1 MLRELAEYRK
11 KILIGAI
18 LGIIITAGIAV
29 SASWSASS
37 DASTSGIDS
46 ASARASTQ
54 LIVELTD
61 PATVP
66 AGTTSLNL
74 TYSQIVLSVTLASGS
89 PQSIVLVSG
98 GESAVNLLGL
108 DNLSQTVALGQIESG
123 SQVLSATFL
132 ESNMEIGIN
141 GTNYPVILATGGNA
155 LPVDITDPPQ
165 INGTENVLLL
175 DMSPTGDQLL
185 LWISARPVF

>member
-1 MLRELAEYRK
+1 M
-11 KILIGAI
+11 
-18 LGIIITAGIAV
+18 
-29 SASWSASS
+29 
-37 DASTSGIDS
+37 
-46 ASARASTQ
+46 
-54 LIVELTD
+54 
-61 PATVP
+61 
-66 AGTTSLNL
+66 
-74 TYSQIVLSVTLASGS
+74 
-89 PQSIVLVSG
+89 LVSG

-141 GTNYPVILATGGNA
+141 GTNYPVTLATGGNA

-175 DMSPTGDQLL
+175 DMSPTVINSSSGYQLVPSSL
-185 LWISARPVF
+185 GVFKPQSEITPKDAVLGIHSGIG